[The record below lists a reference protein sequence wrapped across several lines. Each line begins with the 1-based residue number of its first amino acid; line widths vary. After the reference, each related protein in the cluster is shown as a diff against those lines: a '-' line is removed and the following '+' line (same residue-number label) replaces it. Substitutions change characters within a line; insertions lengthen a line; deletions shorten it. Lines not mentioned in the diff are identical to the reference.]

1 MQADTTRTP
10 TYTVSCEDYVHVVEF
25 SPFSS
30 GTPSSLL
37 AYGGNQYV
45 VVGTCLFQVRA
56 AASSIQVL
64 YLILI
69 NLFVP
74 QEEDLEV
81 EGVEFN
87 VVRAFHHELRVDALA
102 WSPESRLDR
111 LPIIRYGFTFFQT
124 I

>member
-69 NLFVP
+69 NLFIP

>member
-45 VVGTCLFQVRA
+45 VVGTCLFQVQA

-69 NLFVP
+69 NLFIP